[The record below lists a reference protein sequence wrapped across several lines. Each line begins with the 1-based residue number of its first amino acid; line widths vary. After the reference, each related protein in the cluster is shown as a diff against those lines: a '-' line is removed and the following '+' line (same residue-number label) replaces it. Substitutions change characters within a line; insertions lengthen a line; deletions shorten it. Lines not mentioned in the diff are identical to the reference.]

1 MSRMWSGT
9 KGVAWGV
16 VLLFGALPFG
26 RIGAQDTLSE
36 VATPAPSSWEVR
48 GYIKNLQTWLFFNEP
63 NGDRFLQDNLLHQR
77 TNVRWTPTERLS
89 LRAELRTRAFFGD
102 LVRAQ
107 PDYDRLIDD
116 ANNDVLDLS
125 VVLHDGNAWVVHS
138 MVDRLYAEYS
148 HDKWEVR
155 LGRQRIN
162 WGIGT
167 VWNPNDVFNAFSFT
181 DFDYEERPGSDALRV
196 CYFSGAASSVEL
208 AVKAFER
215 REDAVA
221 ALLWKFNALQFD
233 WQLLGG
239 YVREDLVLGAGWAGN
254 LGNAGLKGE
263 ASYFAPVRRE
273 GEEAFALTVAGDYSF
288 NNSLYVQAGYLYN
301 SLGVVRGDIQGL
313 FGFRLSAKNLYP
325 FRHALFIQANK
336 PITPLLYGGLSL
348 IYSPVESR
356 ALFLNPLLT
365 LSMAPNWD
373 LDLVAQIVANR
384 STDQRFSSPV
394 QAVFLRT
401 KFSF

>member
-1 MSRMWSGT
+1 M
-9 KGVAWGV
+9 KGYGKAGWGIA
-16 VLLFGALPFG
+16 LLFGCLSFAPVC
-26 RIGAQDTLSE
+26 AQDASADTVLP
-36 VATPAPSSWEVR
+36 TPPHWEVR
-48 GYIKNLQTWLFFNEP
+48 GYMKNLQTWLFFNEA

-77 TNVRWTPTERLS
+77 TNLRWAPTERLS
-89 LRAELRTRAFFGD
+89 LYADLRTRAFFGD

-116 ANNDVLDLS
+116 ANNDVFDLS
-125 VVLHDGNAWVVHS
+125 AVLYDGNAWVVHS
-138 MVDRLYAEYS
+138 MIDRLYMEYS
-148 HDKWEVR
+148 LDKWEFR

-196 CYFSGAASSVEL
+196 RYFSGAASSVEL
-208 AVKAFER
+208 AVKAFKN

-239 YVREDLVLGAGWAGN
+239 YVREDLVLGTGWAGN
-254 LGNAGLKGE
+254 IGNAGLKGE
-263 ASYFAPVRRE
+263 ASYFAPLRKE
-273 GEEAFALTVAGDYSF
+273 GQEAFALTVAGDYSF
-288 NNSLYVQAGYLYN
+288 RNSLYVQAGYLYN
-301 SLGVVRGDIQGL
+301 SLGAVRGDIQGL

-325 FRHALFIQANK
+325 FRHALFVQANK

-356 ALFLNPLLT
+356 AFFINPLLT

-373 LDLVAQIVANR
+373 LDLVGQVVANR
-384 STDQRFSSPV
+384 SADQRFSSPV